1 MDLFFWLLA
10 LVVLSLTFAPFLAS
24 TYLLVTSAKDLVAA
38 CRLLVAR
45 SRVSSFPVVAVAV
58 SVSAAVFRAML
69 EFSVVAAYS
78 RNLAIHSH
86 VDLYIFMPAYRHA
99 DCPKQWWLAAET
111 LSAN

>member
-58 SVSAAVFRAML
+58 SVAVEVRVGVGVRV
-69 EFSVVAAYS
+69 SVAVLVGAGVKVEVGVQVAG
-78 RNLAIHSH
+78 
-86 VDLYIFMPAYRHA
+86 
-99 DCPKQWWLAAET
+99 
-111 LSAN
+111 